1 MPGGKGGSH
10 GTEAACTAV
19 AHTPPP
25 SYATGCA
32 LAALALLVTLL
43 LHHRASRVLHAGTS
57 FSAKRLLYSMI
68 SGLAPGIALVN
79 FLAVTAPMLHKGAA
93 LAQHTL
99 VAGVMA
105 CFMELLLLLLYRT
118 SLAKGGDEEAQVPGI
133 ANVLEH
139 FEGSFSQPSPYI
151 DGAMRVLK
159 QQPEV
164 AYWASPPIGCCFAL
178 CPSLPCGRPQA
189 ASARLL
195 ALLRRAVIA
204 YAVGAVLAPLLEL
217 WVDGVPAMAAH
228 REGIQRVVRAAEL
241 AVTVGALYSLFITY
255 RLSKGPL
262 HAYHTTLKFAAV
274 KILVFVAPLQRAL
287 FVHFYGALD
296 GPWWGH
302 VLTVVET
309 PLLSLLLSHAFPA
322 SELPFAPL
330 SELRKSANGNV
341 TSDDEASEL
350 LDANHA
356 R

>member
-1 MPGGKGGSH
+1 MASASAPMPEG
-10 GTEAACTAV
+10 
-19 AHTPPP
+19 
-25 SYATGCA
+25 YATGCA
-32 LAALALLVTLL
+32 VAALALLLTLL
-43 LHHRASRVLHAGTS
+43 LHHRASRVLRAGTS
-57 FSAKRLLYSMI
+57 FSAKRLLYSII
-68 SGLAPGIALVN
+68 SSLASGIAMVN
-79 FLAVTAPMLHKGAA
+79 FLAVTAPELHKGAA

-105 CFMELLLLLLYRT
+105 CFMELLLLMLYRT
-118 SLAKGGDEEAQVPGI
+118 SLAKGDDQEAQVPGI

-139 FEGSFSQPSPYI
+139 FESSFSRLSSQFQPSPYI

-159 QQPEV
+159 QQPEI

-178 CPSLPCGRPQA
+178 CPWLPCGKPQP

-204 YAVGAVLAPLLEL
+204 YAAGAVLAPLLEL
-217 WVDGVPAMAAH
+217 WVDGVPVMAAH
-228 REGIQRVVRAAEL
+228 REGIQRLVRAAEYT
-241 AVTVGALYSLFITY
+241 VTVLALYSLFITY

-287 FVHFYGALD
+287 LVHFYGPLD

-302 VLTVVET
+302 VLTVLET

-322 SELPFAPL
+322 SELPGAPL
-330 SELRKSANGNV
+330 SEMRPSVSGGHA

-350 LDANHA
+350 LHA